1 MTGALTLIGN
11 VNVDLIL
18 GPVAPWP
25 TPGTELIVADQ
36 DLRFGGSSGNSALA
50 AIALGGEVRVIAN
63 IGRDAMGQW
72 LVDHMPEQAKRWRR
86 SDEPTAISV
95 GIGHPE
101 GERTF
106 ITALGHLADFSL
118 ADVMQQLPS
127 RAVDGEIA
135 LLSGVFVTPRL
146 AADYTSLLQ
155 ALRQRGF
162 VIALDTGW
170 PNGGWSAQTREQ
182 LLGWCRLVDFALF
195 NEVEVMNLASG
206 MDLMEA
212 ARHVRQSLHSGGALV
227 VKRGGDGA
235 SLVSATHEV
244 AISAPAVP
252 VIDTIGAGDVFN
264 AAFLL
269 AAQTGK
275 EPVQALQAAVACASR
290 AVSTRPRQF
299 TRSQAA

>member
-1 MTGALTLIGN
+1 
-11 VNVDLIL
+11 
-18 GPVAPWP
+18 
-25 TPGTELIVADQ
+25 
-36 DLRFGGSSGNSALA
+36 
-50 AIALGGEVRVIAN
+50 
-63 IGRDAMGQW
+63 
-72 LVDHMPEQAKRWRR
+72 
-86 SDEPTAISV
+86 
-95 GIGHPE
+95 
-101 GERTF
+101 
-106 ITALGHLADFSL
+106 
-118 ADVMQQLPS
+118 
-127 RAVDGEIA
+127 
-135 LLSGVFVTPRL
+135 
-146 AADYTSLLQ
+146 
-155 ALRQRGF
+155 
-162 VIALDTGW
+162 
-170 PNGGWSAQTREQ
+170 
-182 LLGWCRLVDFALF
+182 
-195 NEVEVMNLASG
+195 

>member
-18 GPVAPWP
+18 GPVTPWP

-36 DLRFGGSSGNSALA
+36 DLRFGGSTGNSALT

-63 IGRDAMGQW
+63 IGRDAMGRW
-72 LVDHMPEQAKRWRR
+72 LADHMPEQAKRWRR
-86 SDEPTAISV
+86 SEQPTAISV
-95 GIGHPE
+95 GLGHPE

-127 RAVDGEIA
+127 SAMRGEIA

-146 AADYTSLLQ
+146 AADYASLLQ
-155 ALRQRGF
+155 TLRQRGF
-162 VIALDTGW
+162 TIALDTGW

-182 LLGWCRLVDFALF
+182 LLGWCGLVDYALF
-195 NEVEVMNLASG
+195 NEVEVVSLAPG
-206 MDLMEA
+206 KALTEA
-212 ARHVRQSLHSGGALV
+212 ARHVRQSLHSGGTLV

-235 SLVSATHEV
+235 SLVSATQEV
-244 AISAPAVP
+244 AISAPTVP

-269 AAQTGK
+269 AVQTGK
-275 EPVQALQAAVACASR
+275 EPVEALQAAVACASR

-299 TRSQAA
+299 IRPQAA